1 MDDPRSEDNRN
12 TYGRD
17 GRVSNAGIA
26 RAVGVSEGTVRRR
39 MKRLI
44 DENLI
49 EVRVIL
55 NLGRKA
61 RTIVGIHADPQS
73 IDDVLGHVERLDGVT
88 FACVTTG
95 RYDILILGG
104 SGECRNAR
112 PTHHQDNRRDS
123 RSPAHRDARRHLS
136 GAPARS
142 RSDTVF
148 RFC

>member
-1 MDDPRSEDNRN
+1 MDDLDLRIIEILRH
-12 TYGRD
+12 D

-39 MKRLI
+39 LKRLI

-61 RTIVGIHADPQS
+61 RTIVGIHVDPQS
-73 IDDVLGHVERLDGVT
+73 IDDVLDHVARLDGVT

-95 RYDILILGG
+95 RYDILIWAEAENAETLGQLITKTIGVIPGVQRTETHVVISQG
-104 SGECRNAR
+104 S
-112 PTHHQDNRRDS
+112 
-123 RSPAHRDARRHLS
+123 SPLA
-136 GAPARS
+136 
-142 RSDTVF
+142 V
-148 RFC
+148 